1 MKALGYL
8 NKELTQIYDKTT
20 NKDDIDTIRR
30 NNQEVIRNMSSHI
43 DSFLTEDSI
52 LQKNSE
58 FQTVME
64 FVANNFLCNEIR
76 QNIKNYFS
84 DSQ

>member
-64 FVANNFLCNEIR
+64 FVANNFLSNEIQ

>member
-64 FVANNFLCNEIR
+64 FVANNFLSNEIQ
-76 QNIKNYFS
+76 QNIKNYFNY
-84 DSQ
+84 SQ

>member
-20 NKDDIDTIRR
+20 NKDDIDTVRR

-64 FVANNFLCNEIR
+64 FVANNFLSNEIQ
-76 QNIKNYFS
+76 QNIKNYFNY
-84 DSQ
+84 SQ

>member
-64 FVANNFLCNEIR
+64 FVAKNFLSNEIQ
-76 QNIKNYFS
+76 QNIKNYFNY
-84 DSQ
+84 SQ